1 MMKRAIR
8 LVIAISATLALWAQV
23 SPKAVRTA
31 DEMDPLLA
39 KIATYGFDQSRIPLA
54 QFTMFVQDS
63 LTNPALL
70 KQIEARLD
78 QFVQSDATP
87 AGKDFAFREL
97 SLIATD
103 ASLPVLTPMLTR
115 ARDGRDGAVR
125 ALQDPR
131 TGGRRSAAEQSG
143 EGNRKHQGRHY

>member
-1 MMKRAIR
+1 MKQAIR
-8 LVIAISATLALWAQV
+8 LVMLAAAALTVWAQV

-39 KIATYGFDQSRIPLA
+39 KISTYGFEQSRIPLA

-70 KQIEARLD
+70 KQIEARLL

-87 AGKDFAFREL
+87 AGKDFGFREL

-103 ASLPVLTPMLTR
+103 VSPRVMTP
-115 ARDGRDGAVR
+115 
-125 ALQDPR
+125 QR
-131 TGGRRSAAEQSG
+131 T
-143 EGNRKHQGRHY
+143 

>member
-1 MMKRAIR
+1 MMKRAIQ
-8 LVIAISATLALWAQV
+8 LAIVISATVALWAQV

-39 KIATYGFDQSRIPLA
+39 KIATYGFEQSRIPLA

-70 KQIEARLD
+70 KQIEARLL
-78 QFVQSDATP
+78 QFVQSDATA

-97 SLIATD
+97 SLIGTD
-103 ASLPVLTPMLTR
+103 ASLPVLTPMLTQPATAEM
-115 ARDGRDGAVR
+115 ARYAVSKI
-125 ALQDPR
+125 P
-131 TGGRRSAAEQSG
+131 GPAAE
-143 EGNRKHQGRHY
+143 RLLGRPMRSPWHL

>member
-1 MMKRAIR
+1 
-8 LVIAISATLALWAQV
+8 
-23 SPKAVRTA
+23 
-31 DEMDPLLA
+31 
-39 KIATYGFDQSRIPLA
+39 
-54 QFTMFVQDS
+54 MFVQDS

-78 QFVQSDATP
+78 QFVQSDATA

-103 ASLPVLTPMLTR
+103 ASLPVLTPMLT
-115 ARDGRDGAVR
+115 AAGDGRDGAVR

-143 EGNRKHQGRHY
+143 EGDWKHQGRHY